1 MGNEPLP
8 VGPFALSVAQRSR
21 RATRGSPTII
31 NVMHT
36 VYLDYNATTP
46 LRPEVLEAMLP
57 YLNASFGNPSSV
69 HWAGRRAKQGLEEA
83 RERVAAFIQARPSE
97 VLFTSG
103 GTESNNLALRGALWA
118 ARGKGRH
125 AITTAIEHSS
135 ILEPLRLLTREGFTV
150 TVLPVDHEGRIKV
163 EDLTAAL

>member
-1 MGNEPLP
+1 
-8 VGPFALSVAQRSR
+8 
-21 RATRGSPTII
+21 
-31 NVMHT
+31 MHT

-83 RERVAAFIQARPSE
+83 RERVAAFIQARPAE

-118 ARGKGRH
+118 ARGK
-125 AITTAIEHSS
+125 
-135 ILEPLRLLTREGFTV
+135 
-150 TVLPVDHEGRIKV
+150 
-163 EDLTAAL
+163 